1 MRSTQFPASWTSK
14 CFPRRRATHERGS
27 LPSNSSTEVEMP
39 SKTVNGIRSS
49 HDLVEGQLGDRLKFG
64 RPIALE

>member
-27 LPSNSSTEVEMP
+27 LPSNNSTEVEMP

-49 HDLVEGQLGDRLKFG
+49 HDLVEGQLGDRPKSG
-64 RPIALE
+64 MSIALE